1 MGCFPNTA
9 KGKQVMGSQ
18 TLKGPLGWSIASLLA
33 ILVFCIYAI
42 ISIASPFLQGNASED
57 SENKTA
63 SLVNKYDHYVA
74 VDIARFNGRSAF
86 FQPIRIAAPPPPIPR
101 DPVPPPDPEKELAPP
116 VPVGPPPAPATYMG
130 PPLIAIIG
138 DEAWFRG
145 SGSGPDAVIRLR
157 AGEEQNGLKL
167 VKTTPP
173 AMVIVQHRTG
183 EYPLNLFN
191 HEEPF
196 FRQDAPPNPNDD
208 FLEEV
213 EG

>member
-1 MGCFPNTA
+1 
-9 KGKQVMGSQ
+9 MGSQ
-18 TLKGPLGWSIASLLA
+18 TLKGPLGWSIASLLV
-33 ILVFCIYAI
+33 ILVFCLYAVYT
-42 ISIASPFLQGNASED
+42 IAAPFIQGGASEAGA
-57 SENKTA
+57 NKTA
-63 SLVNKYDHYVA
+63 SLLDKYDHYVA

-86 FQPIRIAAPPPPIPR
+86 FQPLRIAPPTPPPPIKEPT
-101 DPVPPPDPEKELAPP
+101 PPDPEKKLTPP
-116 VPVGPPPAPATYMG
+116 APVGPPPAPATYMG

-145 SGSGPDAVIRLR
+145 SGSGSDAVIRLR

-167 VKTTPP
+167 VTTTPP

-183 EYPLNLFN
+183 EYPLNLFSS
-191 HEEPF
+191 EEPF
-196 FRQDAPPNPNDD
+196 FMQDAPPIPNDD

>member
-1 MGCFPNTA
+1 MD
-9 KGKQVMGSQ
+9 SQ
-18 TLKGPLGWSIASLLA
+18 ALKGPLGWSISSLLV
-33 ILVFCIYAI
+33 ILVFCMYAI
-42 ISIASPFLQGNASED
+42 FTIASPFMQGSASED
-57 SENKTA
+57 SKNKTA
-63 SLVNKYDHYVA
+63 SLVDKYEHYVA

-86 FQPIRIAAPPPPIPR
+86 FQPIRIAPPPNPKPKDPVLPPGPEEELAPPPP
-101 DPVPPPDPEKELAPP
+101 L
-116 VPVGPPPAPATYMG
+116 GPPPAPATYMG

-145 SGSGPDAVIRLR
+145 SGSGPDAVIRLK

-167 VKTTPP
+167 VTTTPP

-183 EYPLNLFN
+183 EYPLNLFKS
-191 HEEPF
+191 EEPF
-196 FRQDAPPNPNDD
+196 FRQDAPPDPNED